1 MNRFTTM
8 LLSLIALAAVS
19 HAHAVEIADV
29 TVEGRVKL
37 SAAGPELIL
46 NGAGLRTLYM
56 VKIYV
61 AGLYLTQ
68 KKDNTAG
75 VIALEGPKRIQLSL
89 IRGVSVEQLLDALNQ
104 GLKANLS
111 AAELVKFAG
120 QIEQLNTTFS
130 ALKKTKKGDVVALD
144 LVPGAGTRVSVNGQ
158 STSAPIQ
165 GDEFYGALLKIWLGD
180 KPVQDELKK
189 ALLGQG

>member
-1 MNRFTTM
+1 MNRFRTL
-8 LLSLIALAAVS
+8 LLSLVVLAALS
-19 HAHAVEIADV
+19 SANAVEIADV
-29 TVEGRVKL
+29 TIADSLKQ

-61 AGLYLTQ
+61 AGLYLTE
-68 KKDNTAG
+68 KKGNTAD
-75 VIALEGPKRIQLSL
+75 VIALKGPKRIQMSL
-89 IRGVSVEQLLDALNQ
+89 IRGVSVEQLLDALNE

-111 AAELVKFAG
+111 AAEQAEFAG

-130 ALKKTKKGDVVALD
+130 TLKKTKKGDVVALD
-144 LVPGAGTRVSVNGQ
+144 FIPGAGTRVSVNGQ
-158 STSAPIQ
+158 STSPPIA

-180 KPVQDELKK
+180 KPVQDKLKA
-189 ALLGQG
+189 ALLGQS

>member
-1 MNRFTTM
+1 MNRFRTLRLA
-8 LLSLIALAAVS
+8 LLALAAVS
-19 HAHAVEIADV
+19 YVHAVEIADV
-29 TVEGRVKL
+29 TVADKIKQ

-61 AGLYLTQ
+61 AGLYLTE
-68 KKDNTAG
+68 KKDNTAD
-75 VIALEGPKRIQLSL
+75 VIALKGPKRIQMSL
-89 IRGVSVEQLLDALNQ
+89 IRSVSVEQLLDALNE

-111 AAELVKFAG
+111 AAELARFAG

-130 ALKKTKKGDVVALD
+130 TLKKTRKGDVVALD

-158 STSAPIQ
+158 STSPPIA

-180 KPVQDELKK
+180 KPVQDKLKE
-189 ALLGQG
+189 ALLGQS